1 MVCACAISL
10 ILPSF
15 QKSEIVEAEPIEFE
29 LSSIPKILLK
39 AEIPNKKERFQ
50 FLKEKFC
57 APEKGLNLAMWKE
70 LMFIKK
76 KKN

>member
-39 AEIPNKKERFQ
+39 AEIPNKKREIPISEGEI
-50 FLKEKFC
+50 LC
-57 APEKGLNLAMWKE
+57 S
-70 LMFIKK
+70 
-76 KKN
+76 